1 MSKSGTFKI
10 NNLFHRTKSLD
21 KVNKDGGKHTCKD
34 ATSYVDGEPASPLPS
49 SRGLVSPQDGTFPGD
64 ILPPSEEKKK
74 KKRFLS
80 FKLKKKRSKDSGS
93 IDDPLFCT
101 GTDELDIFSSN
112 MSFDQ
117 LSVSTEYS
125 VNSTRT
131 ERDRD
136 ATSMFSFDM
145 SAFNSLSPTKSRNK
159 SSDGMFNRIS
169 SLFSTKKKKSR
180 SGSLSV
186 SSEDGSWLGPG
197 SPISPQSPG
206 SPLSPHQKDGL
217 RTTTTQ
223 KEGGVVEVGAGP
235 VLESLSEL
243 QAKGSVFSSSSS
255 PNTSSLASLV
265 MADTG
270 DLPFADSDSS
280 GRGSVREVQVCR
292 VSRAEAE
299 SDGEADRN
307 SGNLTP
313 TNLSPSGAEQA
324 PELGL
329 TKDVVEEV
337 SRRLQVYL
345 KEQTTVK
352 DGEGSEWGSPV
363 VQTTLRS
370 FELSQSH
377 LKTDVTSLGIESKK
391 TSLKTSVGGKGSYQL
406 GVTLGS
412 QSHTPS
418 SSDPQPEGEEG
429 ENSPAMGK
437 KNRRRALKPTSI
449 SSAETAPPSQMT
461 LPGGEGTRRH
471 SPAKLH
477 KPVWVETLLGEEPV
491 PVTVAPVEYTDTAGV
506 LATVTLSAVSG
517 GREPELAVSTAPVSK
532 DSETNTDRPEA
543 TSPATDSECSPP
555 LEDQT
560 ALSKE
565 EKRRSVKLSPCEK
578 LFTKKVYV
586 SPEPSFDGDEQTE
599 RELEKNDIVDL
610 ASKIPQKSEVK
621 LLPSLKKVNV
631 NLKEPNNDCI
641 ISVGEI
647 TEGTDFDLSHH
658 EPKAVDSSPTPD
670 LDEASPT
677 TTMPGRKTEPNAGG
691 SGIRGQGMPQ
701 VIPSKPGDK
710 VGHVASRL
718 KSPPPSVGPKS
729 KASLGMAKGKGLTD
743 GGKSGVSSGAPSQ
756 RTIKDGGEKTG
767 DMPSTS
773 KGQLTSGK
781 TEVTD
786 SPKSR
791 IPKKSLSES
800 ASKPPVSPD
809 TTSVVDVSVVVPV
822 AGSKQQKTPEPKH
835 LMMKT
840 DTKPIVEEVKG
851 VGSGEKQMFGPVK
864 SEEVSPTKVP
874 LMSPVKFSKDKSKE
888 SSDKVNLVN
897 GLEKDP
903 EDNTTASEPKDV
915 KKQTPTRPDSN
926 NSSMIPKSRLPK
938 APDNS
943 SVRKVKNGKPQTID
957 TGSKKTKT
965 TERASGVNSRPSTP
979 TSPKQQ
985 ELPSPEERPTDETLI
1000 PEPEK
1005 GSKLP
1010 CPLPT
1015 NLPQRPSN
1023 KSTPHDDGDTPTSPA
1038 LVLTKSEKPAFLR
1051 LKKQSNI
1058 TSPTMNKTAEDAGSL
1073 KSPVKDPS
1081 DSVTVASKLPMLRQK
1096 PPPKGKPSKR
1106 LKKFEQTVNS
1116 ETLSET
1122 QSTSVQD
1129 HVSLITDN
1137 SQIEDQ
1143 QTKPATGSSLAAD
1156 CSTELVKYQTD
1167 KPAITGTKE
1176 SLKDSSSSTPETKL
1190 DAKSEIAQEKSLSV
1204 RTTCF
1209 TQKQQTKPPPDLSSA
1224 IGSDYVE
1231 ALTDTPQLLTGNEE
1245 PGVVVEKR
1253 PSEPS
1258 PIVSASGTPTHE
1270 EVIDTSTKPALTDR
1284 IHTDTDTRTNQKSNE
1299 SNDNTSTA
1307 SEKLISGAGEEIGST
1322 NQPVENGLDE
1332 AKESSPQNASTV
1344 VESGDSHNMATQPNL
1359 IGLEEKSQALANV
1372 QTPDIVPI
1380 GNAIVSDISVVS
1392 REESELQKEG
1402 EPVKVSDI
1410 LTKGGIVQKTVENGE
1425 VQLNKEVPSLTHN
1438 LANAH
1443 RQPHKGKKQ
1452 EDKPH
1457 EAANKSTVTKM
1468 DAKQESKSI
1477 TTKAKEKKEKVTKQE
1492 DRPSEGVT
1500 KNTVFKILDTKQESK
1515 TISTKSQ
1522 DEKVLVLKEPPKTK
1536 KATANTKL
1544 PLQPPTSLKH
1554 PSALKPL
1561 PLKQASP
1568 SSWLDVEHRS
1578 KQEQKKETRRRLDC
1592 SASEDESLA
1601 ESDDVE
1607 DFIRSIKE
1615 LGTPFSLPSK
1625 RHHSHP
1631 KTPSPPFAL
1640 PAIKED
1646 RFENPFDAEGF
1657 QFGLKKRTK
1666 DKVTPAMLIKK
1677 QPHREEKTGT
1687 RQNRAEGSLLYKAL
1701 QSPSRALRKPGYQTD
1716 RKDGEV
1722 EVKVEVKREVEKEEE
1737 QGKGEETGQLSLRL
1751 GRMSILSK
1759 LLSSPKTSRKGNV
1772 DPSSSVSNGA
1782 PPSLTT
1788 QGTVPGRA
1796 GGSGMDPGLLVG
1808 VGAACESI
1816 ISPSSPPLP
1825 SFTELKLP
1833 DHLEKYLKKDKG
1845 ASQSNVTQS
1854 ALVSTVM
1861 DLGQGAG
1868 LPPLNMGVKGLTL
1881 GNLSADNHLPKAPLN
1896 GLLTANIKIPEAR
1909 GFHKRPGKIVLHEQ
1923 AQFEGE
1929 AYEVFG
1935 DVEDA
1940 SMMKLSPV
1948 ISVRVIRGCWLLYE
1962 KPGFQGRTIALEE
1975 GPMELVNVWAE
1986 EVTSGALDQMGQPVP
2001 TSPMIIGSI
2010 RLAVRDYS
2018 LPQIDLYTE
2027 VNGLGRMS
2035 SFCDDTI
2042 EICSYGNI
2050 QNTGSI
2056 KVHSGVW
2063 LVYGDPGFGG
2073 LLAVLEV
2080 GEYPCPETWGFP
2092 QPFIGSLKPLKMGG
2106 IKVEHSNEVKAL
2118 VFERPCFEGKC
2129 VEIDDDVYD
2138 FRQGGDEE
2146 DGGEE
2151 EEEEGNPVKRKTLC
2165 SVGSLKIL
2173 RGLWVGYDEPD
2184 FEGHQYLL
2192 EEGEYPDWREWG
2204 GYGDQLLSLRPVCT
2218 DFLSPHVKLFSERDF
2233 GERGVNMDLLGP
2245 VTNMED
2251 TCCGPKTQSIN
2262 VQGGV
2267 WVAFENPM
2275 FSGELYVLEKGL
2287 YGSPEDWG
2295 GQNLRIS
2302 SLQPVFQDNLG
2313 GSSKFKVQL
2322 FSEPGFQGR
2331 VVVLEDSVESL
2342 EEDFSP
2348 GSCRVLAG
2356 SWVAYEGSKFTEHM
2370 FVLEEGDYPNTESMG
2385 CLGPDSTIRSIQTIS
2400 HEFSLPS
2407 ITLFS
2412 KVGCRGRRVVL
2423 TGETVNLQLA
2433 VADRRI
2439 RSLVIHGGIWVL
2451 YEGSNHRGRQI
2462 LLPPSELNDWCKF
2475 SSWPRI
2481 GSLRPLLQ
2489 KQVYFRLRSRETGYV
2504 MSLSGPLDEIK
2515 LLRVQALEETGG
2527 ADQVWIYHDGVLRC
2541 KLVEDCC
2548 LQTSGSIIMAGSRL
2562 SVSPPEP
2569 GTDNQLWSITPDGL
2583 VRCHLK
2589 PDLVLEIKG
2598 GQSYDKTQVILNT
2611 FDERKHT
2618 QRWSLEIL

>member
-1 MSKSGTFKI
+1 MGCHSG
-10 NNLFHRTKSLD
+10 
-21 KVNKDGGKHTCKD
+21 
-34 ATSYVDGEPASPLPS
+34 
-49 SRGLVSPQDGTFPGD
+49 
-64 ILPPSEEKKK
+64 
-74 KKRFLS
+74 
-80 FKLKKKRSKDSGS
+80 
-93 IDDPLFCT
+93 
-101 GTDELDIFSSN
+101 
-112 MSFDQ
+112 SFDQ

-159 SSDGMFNRIS
+159 SSDGMLNRIS

-186 SSEDGSWLGPG
+186 GSEDGSWLGPG
-197 SPISPQSPG
+197 SPNSPPSPG

-223 KEGGVVEVGAGP
+223 KEGEVVEAGAGP

-243 QAKGSVFSSSSS
+243 QAKGSVFSSSTRPS
-255 PNTSSLASLV
+255 TSSLASLLE
-265 MADTG
+265 ADTG

-280 GRGSVREVQVCR
+280 ARGSVREVQVCR

-313 TNLSPSGAEQA
+313 TNVFPSGAEQA

-337 SRRLQVYL
+337 NRRLQVYL
-345 KEQTTVK
+345 KEQSTVK

-391 TSLKTSVGGKGSYQL
+391 TSLKTSVGGKGSYLL
-406 GVTLGS
+406 GVTLAS

-437 KNRRRALKPTSI
+437 KNRRRARKPTSV

-461 LPGGEGTRRH
+461 LPGGEGTRRD

-477 KPVWVETLLGEEPV
+477 KPVSVETHLGEEPI
-491 PVTVAPVEYTDTAGV
+491 PVSVAPVVYTDTAGV

-532 DSETNTDRPEA
+532 DSETNKARPEE

-565 EKRRSVKLSPCEK
+565 EKRRSVKLSHSEK

-599 RELEKNDIVDL
+599 RELENNDIVDL

-677 TTMPGRKTEPNAGG
+677 TTMPGRKTQPNTGG
-691 SGIRGQGMPQ
+691 SGVRGQGMPQ
-701 VIPSKPGDK
+701 VTPSKPGDK

-718 KSPPPSVGPKS
+718 KSPSPSVGPKS
-729 KASLGMAKGKGLTD
+729 KAGLDMAKGKVLTD

-756 RTIKDGGEKTG
+756 RTTKDGGEKTEV
-767 DMPSTS
+767 MPSTS
-773 KGQLTSGK
+773 KGQLTAEK

-800 ASKPPVSPD
+800 ALKPPVSPD
-809 TTSVVDVSVVVPV
+809 TTSVVDVSEVVPV

-840 DTKPIVEEVKG
+840 GTKPIVEEVKG
-851 VGSGEKQMFGPVK
+851 VGSGEKQTSAPVK

-874 LMSPVKFSKDKSKE
+874 LMSPVKFSKDKSKD

-903 EDNTTASEPKDV
+903 EDNTTTAKTSEPKDV
-915 KKQTPTRPDSN
+915 KKQTPTHPDSN

-943 SVRKVKNGKPQTID
+943 SVRKAKNGKLQTID

-965 TERASGVNSRPSTP
+965 TERASGVSSWPSTP

-1015 NLPQRPSN
+1015 NLPQQLSN

-1038 LVLTKSEKPAFLR
+1038 LVPTKSEKPAFLR

-1058 TSPTMNKTAEDAGSL
+1058 TSPIMNKTAEDAGSL

-1081 DSVTVASKLPMLRQK
+1081 DSVTVASKLPMFRQK
-1096 PPPKGKPSKR
+1096 TPPKGKRSKP

-1122 QSTSVQD
+1122 QSTPVQD

-1143 QTKPATGSSLAAD
+1143 QTKPATGSSLVAD
-1156 CSTELVKYQTD
+1156 CSTELVKYQTN

-1176 SLKDSSSSTPETKL
+1176 SLKDSSSSTPVTKL

-1204 RTTCF
+1204 RTTSV
-1209 TQKQQTKPPPDLSSA
+1209 TQKHQTKPPPDLSSE
-1224 IGSDYVE
+1224 IDRDYVE
-1231 ALTDTPQLLTGNEE
+1231 ALTDTPQLLTGNVE

-1270 EVIDTSTKPALTDR
+1270 EVIYASTKPALTDR
-1284 IHTDTDTRTNQKSNE
+1284 IHADTDTRTNQKSNE

-1332 AKESSPQNASTV
+1332 AKESSPKNASTV
-1344 VESGDSHNMATQPNL
+1344 VESGDSLNMATQTNL
-1359 IGLEEKSQALANV
+1359 IGLEDKSQALANV

-1380 GNAIVSDISVVS
+1380 GNAIDSDISIVF
-1392 REESELQKEG
+1392 RKESEIQKEG

-1477 TTKAKEKKEKVTKQE
+1477 TTKAKEKKKVTKQE

-1500 KNTVFKILDTKQESK
+1500 KNTAFKILDTKQESK

-1522 DEKVLVLKEPPKTK
+1522 DEKVLVLKEPPKTQ
-1536 KATANTKL
+1536 KATPNTEL
-1544 PLQPPTSLKH
+1544 PLQPPTSPKH
-1554 PSALKPL
+1554 PSPLKPL

-1578 KQEQKKETRRRLDC
+1578 KREQKRETKRRLDC

-1601 ESDDVE
+1601 ESDNVE
-1607 DFIRSIKE
+1607 DFIRNIKE

-1677 QPHREEKTGT
+1677 QPHREDKTRT

-1737 QGKGEETGQLSLRL
+1737 QGKGEETGQLSSRL

-1759 LLSSPKTSRKGNV
+1759 LLSSPKTSGKGNG
-1772 DPSSSVSNGA
+1772 DPSSSIGA

-1808 VGAACESI
+1808 AACESI
-1816 ISPSSPPLP
+1816 ISPSSPPSLP

-1833 DHLEKYLKKDKG
+1833 DHLEKCLREDKG

-1881 GNLSADNHLPKAPLN
+1881 GHLSTNNHPPQAALN
-1896 GLLTANIKIPEAR
+1896 GLLTANTKIPEAR

-1929 AYEVFG
+1929 AYDVFG

-1986 EVTSGALDQMGQPVP
+1986 EVTSGALDQMDQPVP

-2035 SFCDDTI
+2035 SFCDDSI

-2063 LVYGDPGFGG
+2063 LVYSDPGFGG

-2080 GEYPCPETWGFP
+2080 GEYPCPEAWGFP

-2106 IKVEHSNEVKAL
+2106 IKVEHSNDVKAL
-2118 VFERPCFEGKC
+2118 VFERPCFEGEC
-2129 VEIDDDVYD
+2129 VEIDDDMYD
-2138 FRQGGDEE
+2138 FREGGDEE
-2146 DGGEE
+2146 DGEEE

-2204 GYGDQLLSLRPVCT
+2204 GYRDQLLSLRPVCS

-2233 GERGVNMDLLGP
+2233 GERGVHMDLLGP

-2275 FSGELYVLEKGL
+2275 FSGELYILEKGL

-2295 GQNLRIS
+2295 GQNLKIS

-2313 GSSKFKVQL
+2313 GSKFKVQL

-2331 VVVLEDSVESL
+2331 VVVLEDSVVSL

-2348 GSCRVLAG
+2348 RSCRVLAG
-2356 SWVAYEGSKFTEHM
+2356 SWVAYEGSQFTEHM

-2433 VADRRI
+2433 GVDRRI
-2439 RSLVIHGGIWVL
+2439 HSLVIHGGIWVL
-2451 YEGSNHRGRQI
+2451 YEDSNHRGRQI

-2481 GSLRPLLQ
+2481 GSMRPLLQ
-2489 KQVYFRLRSRETGYV
+2489 KQVYFRLRSRETGDV

-2515 LLRVQALEETGG
+2515 LLRVQALEESGG
-2527 ADQVWIYHDGVLRC
+2527 VDQTWIYHDGVLRC

-2569 GTDNQLWSITPDGL
+2569 GINNQLWSITPDGL

>member
-1 MSKSGTFKI
+1 M
-10 NNLFHRTKSLD
+10 L
-21 KVNKDGGKHTCKD
+21 
-34 ATSYVDGEPASPLPS
+34 
-49 SRGLVSPQDGTFPGD
+49 
-64 ILPPSEEKKK
+64 
-74 KKRFLS
+74 
-80 FKLKKKRSKDSGS
+80 
-93 IDDPLFCT
+93 
-101 GTDELDIFSSN
+101 
-112 MSFDQ
+112 
-117 LSVSTEYS
+117 
-125 VNSTRT
+125 
-131 ERDRD
+131 
-136 ATSMFSFDM
+136 
-145 SAFNSLSPTKSRNK
+145 
-159 SSDGMFNRIS
+159 NRIS

-186 SSEDGSWLGPG
+186 GSEDGSWLGPG
-197 SPISPQSPG
+197 SPISTPSPG

-223 KEGGVVEVGAGP
+223 KEGEVVEAGAGP

-243 QAKGSVFSSSSS
+243 QAKGSVFSSSTS
-255 PNTSSLASLV
+255 PSTSILASLLE
-265 MADTG
+265 ADTG

-299 SDGEADRN
+299 SDGE
-307 SGNLTP
+307 
-313 TNLSPSGAEQA
+313 
-324 PELGL
+324 
-329 TKDVVEEV
+329 DVVEEV
-337 SRRLQVYL
+337 NRRLQVYL
-345 KEQTTVK
+345 KEQST
-352 DGEGSEWGSPV
+352 
-363 VQTTLRS
+363 
-370 FELSQSH
+370 
-377 LKTDVTSLGIESKK
+377 TDVTSLGIESKK
-391 TSLKTSVGGKGSYQL
+391 TSLKTSVGGKGSYLL
-406 GVTLGS
+406 GVTLAS

-437 KNRRRALKPTSI
+437 KNRRRALKPTSV
-449 SSAETAPPSQMT
+449 SSAETASPSQMT
-461 LPGGEGTRRH
+461 LEGKQGTRRD

-477 KPVWVETLLGEEPV
+477 KPVWVETHLGEEPI
-491 PVTVAPVEYTDTAGV
+491 PVSVAPVVYTDTAGV

-532 DSETNTDRPEA
+532 DSETNKARPEA

-565 EKRRSVKLSPCEK
+565 EKRRSVKLSHSEK

-599 RELEKNDIVDL
+599 RELENNDIVDL

-670 LDEASPT
+670 LDEASVT
-677 TTMPGRKTEPNAGG
+677 TTMPGRKTQPNTGG
-691 SGIRGQGMPQ
+691 SGVRGQGMPQ
-701 VIPSKPGDK
+701 VTVSKPGDK

-718 KSPPPSVGPKS
+718 KSPSPSVGPKS
-729 KASLGMAKGKGLTD
+729 KAGLGMAKGKGLTD

-756 RTIKDGGEKTG
+756 RTTKDGGEKTEV
-767 DMPSTS
+767 MPSTS
-773 KGQLTSGK
+773 KGQLTAEK

-800 ASKPPVSPD
+800 ALKPPVSPD
-809 TTSVVDVSVVVPV
+809 TTSVVDVSEVVPV

-840 DTKPIVEEVKG
+840 GTKPIVEEVKG
-851 VGSGEKQMFGPVK
+851 VGSGEKQTSGPVK

-874 LMSPVKFSKDKSKE
+874 LMSPVKFSKDKSKD

-903 EDNTTASEPKDV
+903 EDNTTTAKTSEPKDV
-915 KKQTPTRPDSN
+915 KKQTPTHPDSN

-943 SVRKVKNGKPQTID
+943 SVRKAKNCKPQTID

-965 TERASGVNSRPSTP
+965 TERASGVNSWPSTP

-1005 GSKLP
+1005 GK
-1010 CPLPT
+1010 T
-1015 NLPQRPSN
+1015 N
-1023 KSTPHDDGDTPTSPA
+1023 
-1038 LVLTKSEKPAFLR
+1038 
-1051 LKKQSNI
+1051 
-1058 TSPTMNKTAEDAGSL
+1058 
-1073 KSPVKDPS
+1073 
-1081 DSVTVASKLPMLRQK
+1081 
-1096 PPPKGKPSKR
+1096 
-1106 LKKFEQTVNS
+1106 
-1116 ETLSET
+1116 
-1122 QSTSVQD
+1122 
-1129 HVSLITDN
+1129 
-1137 SQIEDQ
+1137 
-1143 QTKPATGSSLAAD
+1143 
-1156 CSTELVKYQTD
+1156 
-1167 KPAITGTKE
+1167 
-1176 SLKDSSSSTPETKL
+1176 
-1190 DAKSEIAQEKSLSV
+1190 
-1204 RTTCF
+1204 
-1209 TQKQQTKPPPDLSSA
+1209 
-1224 IGSDYVE
+1224 
-1231 ALTDTPQLLTGNEE
+1231 
-1245 PGVVVEKR
+1245 
-1253 PSEPS
+1253 
-1258 PIVSASGTPTHE
+1258 
-1270 EVIDTSTKPALTDR
+1270 
-1284 IHTDTDTRTNQKSNE
+1284 
-1299 SNDNTSTA
+1299 
-1307 SEKLISGAGEEIGST
+1307 
-1322 NQPVENGLDE
+1322 
-1332 AKESSPQNASTV
+1332 
-1344 VESGDSHNMATQPNL
+1344 
-1359 IGLEEKSQALANV
+1359 
-1372 QTPDIVPI
+1372 
-1380 GNAIVSDISVVS
+1380 
-1392 REESELQKEG
+1392 
-1402 EPVKVSDI
+1402 
-1410 LTKGGIVQKTVENGE
+1410 
-1425 VQLNKEVPSLTHN
+1425 
-1438 LANAH
+1438 
-1443 RQPHKGKKQ
+1443 
-1452 EDKPH
+1452 
-1457 EAANKSTVTKM
+1457 
-1468 DAKQESKSI
+1468 
-1477 TTKAKEKKEKVTKQE
+1477 AKEKKVTKQE

-1522 DEKVLVLKEPPKTK
+1522 DEKVLVLKEPPKTQ
-1536 KATANTKL
+1536 KATPNTEL

-1554 PSALKPL
+1554 PSPLKPL

-1578 KQEQKKETRRRLDC
+1578 KREQKRETKRRLDC

-1607 DFIRSIKE
+1607 DFIRNIKE

-1646 RFENPFDAEGF
+1646 RFENPFDSEGF

-1677 QPHREEKTGT
+1677 QPHREDKTRT

-1701 QSPSRALRKPGYQTD
+1701 QSPSR
-1716 RKDGEV
+1716 V

-1737 QGKGEETGQLSLRL
+1737 QGKGEETRQLSSRL

-1759 LLSSPKTSRKGNV
+1759 LLSSPKTSGKGNG
-1772 DPSSSVSNGA
+1772 DPSSSVSIGA

-1808 VGAACESI
+1808 AACESI
-1816 ISPSSPPLP
+1816 ISPSSPPSLP

-1833 DHLEKYLKKDKG
+1833 DHLEKCLREDKG

-1881 GNLSADNHLPKAPLN
+1881 GHLSTNNHLPQAPLN
-1896 GLLTANIKIPEAR
+1896 GLLTANTKIPEVR

-1986 EVTSGALDQMGQPVP
+1986 EVTSGALDQMDQPVP

-2035 SFCDDTI
+2035 SFCDDSI

-2063 LVYGDPGFGG
+2063 LVYSDPGFGG

-2080 GEYPCPETWGFP
+2080 GEYPCPEAWGFP

-2106 IKVEHSNEVKAL
+2106 IKVEHSNDVKAL
-2118 VFERPCFEGKC
+2118 VYERPCFEGKC

-2138 FRQGGDEE
+2138 FREGGDEE
-2146 DGGEE
+2146 DGEEEE
-2151 EEEEGNPVKRKTLC
+2151 EEEEGNPIKRKTLC

-2204 GYGDQLLSLRPVCT
+2204 GYGDQLLSLRPVCS

-2233 GERGVNMDLLGP
+2233 GERGVHMDLLGP

-2275 FSGELYVLEKGL
+2275 FCGELYVLEKGL

-2295 GQNLRIS
+2295 GQNLKIS
-2302 SLQPVFQDNLG
+2302 SLQPVFQVNLEG
-2313 GSSKFKVQL
+2313 ISRFKPYVQL

-2331 VVVLEDSVESL
+2331 VVVLEDSVVSL

-2348 GSCRVLAG
+2348 RSCRVLAG
-2356 SWVAYEGSKFTEHM
+2356 SWVAYEGSQFTEHM

-2433 VADRRI
+2433 GVDRRI

-2451 YEGSNHRGRQI
+2451 CEDSNHRGRQI

-2489 KQVYFRLRSRETGYV
+2489 KQVYFRLRSRETGDV

-2515 LLRVQALEETGG
+2515 LLRVQALEESGG
-2527 ADQVWIYHDGVLRC
+2527 VDQTWIYHDGVLRC

-2569 GTDNQLWSITPDGL
+2569 GIDNQLWSITPDGL

>member
-1 MSKSGTFKI
+1 
-10 NNLFHRTKSLD
+10 
-21 KVNKDGGKHTCKD
+21 
-34 ATSYVDGEPASPLPS
+34 
-49 SRGLVSPQDGTFPGD
+49 
-64 ILPPSEEKKK
+64 
-74 KKRFLS
+74 
-80 FKLKKKRSKDSGS
+80 
-93 IDDPLFCT
+93 
-101 GTDELDIFSSN
+101 
-112 MSFDQ
+112 
-117 LSVSTEYS
+117 
-125 VNSTRT
+125 
-131 ERDRD
+131 
-136 ATSMFSFDM
+136 
-145 SAFNSLSPTKSRNK
+145 
-159 SSDGMFNRIS
+159 
-169 SLFSTKKKKSR
+169 
-180 SGSLSV
+180 
-186 SSEDGSWLGPG
+186 
-197 SPISPQSPG
+197 
-206 SPLSPHQKDGL
+206 
-217 RTTTTQ
+217 
-223 KEGGVVEVGAGP
+223 
-235 VLESLSEL
+235 
-243 QAKGSVFSSSSS
+243 
-255 PNTSSLASLV
+255 
-265 MADTG
+265 
-270 DLPFADSDSS
+270 
-280 GRGSVREVQVCR
+280 
-292 VSRAEAE
+292 
-299 SDGEADRN
+299 
-307 SGNLTP
+307 
-313 TNLSPSGAEQA
+313 
-324 PELGL
+324 
-329 TKDVVEEV
+329 
-337 SRRLQVYL
+337 
-345 KEQTTVK
+345 
-352 DGEGSEWGSPV
+352 
-363 VQTTLRS
+363 
-370 FELSQSH
+370 
-377 LKTDVTSLGIESKK
+377 
-391 TSLKTSVGGKGSYQL
+391 
-406 GVTLGS
+406 
-412 QSHTPS
+412 
-418 SSDPQPEGEEG
+418 
-429 ENSPAMGK
+429 
-437 KNRRRALKPTSI
+437 
-449 SSAETAPPSQMT
+449 
-461 LPGGEGTRRH
+461 
-471 SPAKLH
+471 
-477 KPVWVETLLGEEPV
+477 
-491 PVTVAPVEYTDTAGV
+491 
-506 LATVTLSAVSG
+506 
-517 GREPELAVSTAPVSK
+517 
-532 DSETNTDRPEA
+532 
-543 TSPATDSECSPP
+543 
-555 LEDQT
+555 
-560 ALSKE
+560 
-565 EKRRSVKLSPCEK
+565 
-578 LFTKKVYV
+578 
-586 SPEPSFDGDEQTE
+586 
-599 RELEKNDIVDL
+599 
-610 ASKIPQKSEVK
+610 
-621 LLPSLKKVNV
+621 
-631 NLKEPNNDCI
+631 
-641 ISVGEI
+641 
-647 TEGTDFDLSHH
+647 
-658 EPKAVDSSPTPD
+658 
-670 LDEASPT
+670 
-677 TTMPGRKTEPNAGG
+677 
-691 SGIRGQGMPQ
+691 
-701 VIPSKPGDK
+701 
-710 VGHVASRL
+710 
-718 KSPPPSVGPKS
+718 
-729 KASLGMAKGKGLTD
+729 
-743 GGKSGVSSGAPSQ
+743 
-756 RTIKDGGEKTG
+756 
-767 DMPSTS
+767 MPSTS
-773 KGQLTSGK
+773 KGQLTAEK
-781 TEVTD
+781 TDVTD

-791 IPKKSLSES
+791 IPKKSLSET
-800 ASKPPVSPD
+800 ALKPAVSPD
-809 TTSVVDVSVVVPV
+809 TTSVVDVSEVVPV

-840 DTKPIVEEVKG
+840 GTKPIVEEVKG
-851 VGSGEKQMFGPVK
+851 VGSGEKQTSGPVK

-874 LMSPVKFSKDKSKE
+874 LMSPVKFSKDKSKD

-903 EDNTTASEPKDV
+903 EDNTTTAKTSEPKDV
-915 KKQTPTRPDSN
+915 KKQTPTHPDSN

-965 TERASGVNSRPSTP
+965 TERASGVNSWPSTP

-1000 PEPEK
+1000 TEPEK

-1015 NLPQRPSN
+1015 NLPQQLSN

-1038 LVLTKSEKPAFLR
+1038 LVPTKSEKPAFLR

-1058 TSPTMNKTAEDAGSL
+1058 TSPIMNKTAEDAGSL

-1081 DSVTVASKLPMLRQK
+1081 DSVTVASKLPMFRQK
-1096 PPPKGKPSKR
+1096 TPPKGKRRKP

-1122 QSTSVQD
+1122 QSTPVQD

-1143 QTKPATGSSLAAD
+1143 QTKPATGSSLVAD

-1167 KPAITGTKE
+1167 KPEITGTKE
-1176 SLKDSSSSTPETKL
+1176 SLKGSSSSAPVTKL

-1204 RTTCF
+1204 RTTSM
-1209 TQKQQTKPPPDLSSA
+1209 TQKHQTKPPPDLSSE
-1224 IGSDYVE
+1224 IDRDYVE
-1231 ALTDTPQLLTGNEE
+1231 ALTDTPQLLTGNVE
-1245 PGVVVEKR
+1245 PGVIVEKR

-1270 EVIDTSTKPALTDR
+1270 EVIYASTKPALTDR
-1284 IHTDTDTRTNQKSNE
+1284 IHADTDTRTNQKSNE

-1332 AKESSPQNASTV
+1332 AKESSPKNASTV
-1344 VESGDSHNMATQPNL
+1344 VESGDSLNMATQTNL

-1372 QTPDIVPI
+1372 QTPDMVPI
-1380 GNAIVSDISVVS
+1380 GNAIDSDISIIF
-1392 REESELQKEG
+1392 RKESEIQKEG

-1468 DAKQESKSI
+1468 DAKEESKSI
-1477 TTKAKEKKEKVTKQE
+1477 TTKANEKKVTKQE

-1500 KNTVFKILDTKQESK
+1500 KNTAFKILDTKQESK

-1522 DEKVLVLKEPPKTK
+1522 DEKVLVLKEPPKTQ
-1536 KATANTKL
+1536 KATPNTEL
-1544 PLQPPTSLKH
+1544 PLQLPTSPKH
-1554 PSALKPL
+1554 PSPLKPL

-1578 KQEQKKETRRRLDC
+1578 KREQKKETKRRLDC

-1607 DFIRSIKE
+1607 DFIRNIKE

-1677 QPHREEKTGT
+1677 QPRREDKTRT

-1716 RKDGEV
+1716 RQVGEV

-1737 QGKGEETGQLSLRL
+1737 QGKGEETRQLSSRL

-1759 LLSSPKTSRKGNV
+1759 LLSSPKTSGKGNG
-1772 DPSSSVSNGA
+1772 DPSSSVSIGA

-1796 GGSGMDPGLLVG
+1796 GGSGIDPGLL

-1816 ISPSSPPLP
+1816 ISPSSPPSLP

-1833 DHLEKYLKKDKG
+1833 DHLEKCLREDKG

-1881 GNLSADNHLPKAPLN
+1881 GHLSTDNHLPQAPLN
-1896 GLLTANIKIPEAR
+1896 GLLTANTKIPEAR

-1986 EVTSGALDQMGQPVP
+1986 EVTSGALDQMDQPVP

-2035 SFCDDTI
+2035 SFCDDSI

-2063 LVYGDPGFGG
+2063 LVYSDPGFGG

-2080 GEYPCPETWGFP
+2080 GEYPCPEAWGFP

-2138 FRQGGDEE
+2138 FREGGDEE
-2146 DGGEE
+2146 DGEEE

-2204 GYGDQLLSLRPVCT
+2204 GYGDQLLSLRPVYS

-2233 GERGVNMDLLGP
+2233 GERGVHMDLLGP
-2245 VTNMED
+2245 VINMED
-2251 TCCGPKTQSIN
+2251 TCCGSKTQSIN

-2295 GQNLRIS
+2295 GQNLKIS

-2331 VVVLEDSVESL
+2331 VVVLEDSVVSL

-2348 GSCRVLAG
+2348 RSCRVLAG
-2356 SWVAYEGSKFTEHM
+2356 SWVAYEGSQFTQHM

-2385 CLGPDSTIRSIQTIS
+2385 CLGPDSTIRSIQTVS

-2433 VADRRI
+2433 GVDRRI

-2451 YEGSNHRGRQI
+2451 YEDSNHRGRQI

-2489 KQVYFRLRSRETGYV
+2489 KQVYFRLRSRETGDV
-2504 MSLSGPLDEIK
+2504 MSLSGPLDEVK
-2515 LLRVQALEETGG
+2515 LLRVQALEESGG
-2527 ADQVWIYHDGVLRC
+2527 VDQTWIYHDGVLRC

-2569 GTDNQLWSITPDGL
+2569 GIDNQLWSITPDGL
-2583 VRCHLK
+2583 VRCYLK

>member
-1 MSKSGTFKI
+1 
-10 NNLFHRTKSLD
+10 
-21 KVNKDGGKHTCKD
+21 
-34 ATSYVDGEPASPLPS
+34 
-49 SRGLVSPQDGTFPGD
+49 
-64 ILPPSEEKKK
+64 
-74 KKRFLS
+74 
-80 FKLKKKRSKDSGS
+80 
-93 IDDPLFCT
+93 
-101 GTDELDIFSSN
+101 
-112 MSFDQ
+112 
-117 LSVSTEYS
+117 
-125 VNSTRT
+125 
-131 ERDRD
+131 
-136 ATSMFSFDM
+136 
-145 SAFNSLSPTKSRNK
+145 
-159 SSDGMFNRIS
+159 
-169 SLFSTKKKKSR
+169 
-180 SGSLSV
+180 
-186 SSEDGSWLGPG
+186 
-197 SPISPQSPG
+197 
-206 SPLSPHQKDGL
+206 
-217 RTTTTQ
+217 
-223 KEGGVVEVGAGP
+223 
-235 VLESLSEL
+235 
-243 QAKGSVFSSSSS
+243 
-255 PNTSSLASLV
+255 
-265 MADTG
+265 
-270 DLPFADSDSS
+270 
-280 GRGSVREVQVCR
+280 
-292 VSRAEAE
+292 
-299 SDGEADRN
+299 
-307 SGNLTP
+307 
-313 TNLSPSGAEQA
+313 
-324 PELGL
+324 
-329 TKDVVEEV
+329 
-337 SRRLQVYL
+337 
-345 KEQTTVK
+345 
-352 DGEGSEWGSPV
+352 
-363 VQTTLRS
+363 
-370 FELSQSH
+370 
-377 LKTDVTSLGIESKK
+377 
-391 TSLKTSVGGKGSYQL
+391 
-406 GVTLGS
+406 
-412 QSHTPS
+412 
-418 SSDPQPEGEEG
+418 
-429 ENSPAMGK
+429 
-437 KNRRRALKPTSI
+437 
-449 SSAETAPPSQMT
+449 
-461 LPGGEGTRRH
+461 
-471 SPAKLH
+471 
-477 KPVWVETLLGEEPV
+477 
-491 PVTVAPVEYTDTAGV
+491 
-506 LATVTLSAVSG
+506 
-517 GREPELAVSTAPVSK
+517 
-532 DSETNTDRPEA
+532 
-543 TSPATDSECSPP
+543 
-555 LEDQT
+555 
-560 ALSKE
+560 
-565 EKRRSVKLSPCEK
+565 
-578 LFTKKVYV
+578 
-586 SPEPSFDGDEQTE
+586 
-599 RELEKNDIVDL
+599 
-610 ASKIPQKSEVK
+610 
-621 LLPSLKKVNV
+621 
-631 NLKEPNNDCI
+631 
-641 ISVGEI
+641 
-647 TEGTDFDLSHH
+647 
-658 EPKAVDSSPTPD
+658 
-670 LDEASPT
+670 
-677 TTMPGRKTEPNAGG
+677 
-691 SGIRGQGMPQ
+691 
-701 VIPSKPGDK
+701 
-710 VGHVASRL
+710 
-718 KSPPPSVGPKS
+718 
-729 KASLGMAKGKGLTD
+729 
-743 GGKSGVSSGAPSQ
+743 
-756 RTIKDGGEKTG
+756 
-767 DMPSTS
+767 
-773 KGQLTSGK
+773 
-781 TEVTD
+781 
-786 SPKSR
+786 
-791 IPKKSLSES
+791 
-800 ASKPPVSPD
+800 
-809 TTSVVDVSVVVPV
+809 
-822 AGSKQQKTPEPKH
+822 
-835 LMMKT
+835 
-840 DTKPIVEEVKG
+840 
-851 VGSGEKQMFGPVK
+851 
-864 SEEVSPTKVP
+864 
-874 LMSPVKFSKDKSKE
+874 
-888 SSDKVNLVN
+888 
-897 GLEKDP
+897 
-903 EDNTTASEPKDV
+903 
-915 KKQTPTRPDSN
+915 
-926 NSSMIPKSRLPK
+926 
-938 APDNS
+938 
-943 SVRKVKNGKPQTID
+943 
-957 TGSKKTKT
+957 
-965 TERASGVNSRPSTP
+965 
-979 TSPKQQ
+979 
-985 ELPSPEERPTDETLI
+985 
-1000 PEPEK
+1000 
-1005 GSKLP
+1005 
-1010 CPLPT
+1010 
-1015 NLPQRPSN
+1015 
-1023 KSTPHDDGDTPTSPA
+1023 
-1038 LVLTKSEKPAFLR
+1038 
-1051 LKKQSNI
+1051 
-1058 TSPTMNKTAEDAGSL
+1058 MNKTAEDAGSL

-1081 DSVTVASKLPMLRQK
+1081 DSVTMASKLPMLRQK
-1096 PPPKGKPSKR
+1096 PPPKGKPSKP

-1143 QTKPATGSSLAAD
+1143 QTTPATGSSLAAD

-1204 RTTCF
+1204 RTTCI

-1231 ALTDTPQLLTGNEE
+1231 ALTDTPQLLTGNVE

-1536 KATANTKL
+1536 KATPNTEL

-1578 KQEQKKETRRRLDC
+1578 KREQKKETRRRLDC

-1631 KTPSPPFAL
+1631 KTPSPPFSL

-1677 QPHREEKTGT
+1677 QPHREEKTRT
-1687 RQNRAEGSLLYKAL
+1687 KQNRAEGSLLYKAL
-1701 QSPSRALRKPGYQTD
+1701 QSPSRALSKPGYQTD

-1759 LLSSPKTSRKGNV
+1759 LL
-1772 DPSSSVSNGA
+1772 
-1782 PPSLTT
+1782 
-1788 QGTVPGRA
+1788 
-1796 GGSGMDPGLLVG
+1796 M
-1808 VGAACESI
+1808 
-1816 ISPSSPPLP
+1816 
-1825 SFTELKLP
+1825 
-1833 DHLEKYLKKDKG
+1833 
-1845 ASQSNVTQS
+1845 
-1854 ALVSTVM
+1854 
-1861 DLGQGAG
+1861 
-1868 LPPLNMGVKGLTL
+1868 
-1881 GNLSADNHLPKAPLN
+1881 
-1896 GLLTANIKIPEAR
+1896 
-1909 GFHKRPGKIVLHEQ
+1909 LHEQ

-2092 QPFIGSLKPLKMGG
+2092 QPFIGSLKPLKM
-2106 IKVEHSNEVKAL
+2106 VSLCLNLNPFSPPQAL

-2138 FRQGGDEE
+2138 FREGGDEE
-2146 DGGEE
+2146 DGGEEEEE

-2233 GERGVNMDLLGP
+2233 GERGVHMDLLGP

-2295 GQNLRIS
+2295 GQNLKIS
-2302 SLQPVFQDNLG
+2302 SLQPVFQ
-2313 GSSKFKVQL
+2313 VQL

-2569 GTDNQLWSITPDGL
+2569 GTDNQLWTITPDGL

>member
-1 MSKSGTFKI
+1 
-10 NNLFHRTKSLD
+10 
-21 KVNKDGGKHTCKD
+21 
-34 ATSYVDGEPASPLPS
+34 
-49 SRGLVSPQDGTFPGD
+49 
-64 ILPPSEEKKK
+64 
-74 KKRFLS
+74 
-80 FKLKKKRSKDSGS
+80 
-93 IDDPLFCT
+93 
-101 GTDELDIFSSN
+101 

-186 SSEDGSWLGPG
+186 GSEDGSWLGPG
-197 SPISPQSPG
+197 SPISPLSPG

-223 KEGGVVEVGAGP
+223 KEGEVVEAGAGP

-255 PNTSSLASLV
+255 PITSSLASLLV
-265 MADTG
+265 ADTE

-313 TNLSPSGAEQA
+313 TNVFPSGAEQA

-337 SRRLQVYL
+337 NRRLQVYL

-391 TSLKTSVGGKGSYQL
+391 TSLKTSVGGKGSSLL

-412 QSHTPS
+412 VSHTPS
-418 SSDPQPEGEEG
+418 SSDPQPEGVEG

-437 KNRRRALKPTSI
+437 KNRRRALKPTSV

-461 LPGGEGTRRH
+461 LPGGEGTRRD

-477 KPVWVETLLGEEPV
+477 KPVWVEPHLGEEPI
-491 PVTVAPVEYTDTAGV
+491 PVSVAPVVYTDTAGV

-532 DSETNTDRPEA
+532 DSETNKARPEA
-543 TSPATDSECSPP
+543 TSPATDSECNPP
-555 LEDQT
+555 LEDET

-565 EKRRSVKLSPCEK
+565 EKRRSVKLSHSEK

-677 TTMPGRKTEPNAGG
+677 TTMPGRKTQPNTGG
-691 SGIRGQGMPQ
+691 SGVRGQGMPQ
-701 VIPSKPGDK
+701 VTPSKPGDK

-718 KSPPPSVGPKS
+718 KSPSPSVGPKS
-729 KASLGMAKGKGLTD
+729 KAGLGMAKGKGLKD

-756 RTIKDGGEKTG
+756 STTKDGGEKTEV
-767 DMPSTS
+767 MPSTS
-773 KGQLTSGK
+773 KGQLTAEK
-781 TEVTD
+781 TEITD

-800 ASKPPVSPD
+800 ALKPPVSPD
-809 TTSVVDVSVVVPV
+809 TTSVVDVSEVVPV

-840 DTKPIVEEVKG
+840 GTKPIVEEMKG
-851 VGSGEKQMFGPVK
+851 VGSGEKQTSGPVK

-874 LMSPVKFSKDKSKE
+874 LMSPVKFSKDKSKDI
-888 SSDKVNLVN
+888 SDKVNLVN

-903 EDNTTASEPKDV
+903 EDNTTTAKTSEPKDV
-915 KKQTPTRPDSN
+915 KKQTPTHPDSN
-926 NSSMIPKSRLPK
+926 NSSLIPKSRLPK

-943 SVRKVKNGKPQTID
+943 SVRKAKNGKPQTID

-1015 NLPQRPSN
+1015 NLPQQLSN
-1023 KSTPHDDGDTPTSPA
+1023 KSNPHDDGDTPTSPA
-1038 LVLTKSEKPAFLR
+1038 LVPTKSEKPAFLR

-1058 TSPTMNKTAEDAGSL
+1058 TSPIMNKTAEDAGSL

-1081 DSVTVASKLPMLRQK
+1081 DSVTVASKLPMFRQK
-1096 PPPKGKPSKR
+1096 TPPKGKRSKP

-1122 QSTSVQD
+1122 QSTPVQD

-1143 QTKPATGSSLAAD
+1143 QTKPATGSSLVAD

-1176 SLKDSSSSTPETKL
+1176 SLKDSSSSTPVTKL

-1204 RTTCF
+1204 RTTSI
-1209 TQKQQTKPPPDLSSA
+1209 TQKHQTKPPPDLSSE
-1224 IGSDYVE
+1224 IDRDYVE
-1231 ALTDTPQLLTGNEE
+1231 ALTDTPQLLTGNVE

-1270 EVIDTSTKPALTDR
+1270 EVIYASTKPALTDR
-1284 IHTDTDTRTNQKSNE
+1284 IHADTDTRTNQKSNE

-1332 AKESSPQNASTV
+1332 AKESSPKNASTV
-1344 VESGDSHNMATQPNL
+1344 VENGDSLNMATQTNL
-1359 IGLEEKSQALANV
+1359 IGLEEKSKALANV

-1380 GNAIVSDISVVS
+1380 GNAIDSDISTVF
-1392 REESELQKEG
+1392 RKESEVQKEG

-1468 DAKQESKSI
+1468 DAKQESKTR
-1477 TTKAKEKKEKVTKQE
+1477 TTKAKEKKKVTKQE

-1522 DEKVLVLKEPPKTK
+1522 DEKVLVLKEPPKTQ
-1536 KATANTKL
+1536 KASPNTEL

-1554 PSALKPL
+1554 PSPFKPL

-1578 KQEQKKETRRRLDC
+1578 KREQKKETKRRLDC

-1607 DFIRSIKE
+1607 DFIRNIKE

-1657 QFGLKKRTK
+1657 QFGLKKRPK

-1677 QPHREEKTGT
+1677 QPHREDKTRT

-1737 QGKGEETGQLSLRL
+1737 QGKGEETGQLSSRL

-1759 LLSSPKTSRKGNV
+1759 LLSSPKTSGKGNG
-1772 DPSSSVSNGA
+1772 DPSSSVSIGA

-1816 ISPSSPPLP
+1816 ISPSSSPSLP

-1833 DHLEKYLKKDKG
+1833 DHLEKCLREDKR

-1868 LPPLNMGVKGLTL
+1868 LPSLNMSVKGLTL
-1881 GNLSADNHLPKAPLN
+1881 RHLSTDNHLPQAPLN
-1896 GLLTANIKIPEAR
+1896 GLLTANTKIPEAR

-1986 EVTSGALDQMGQPVP
+1986 EVTSGALDQMDQPVP

-2035 SFCDDTI
+2035 SFCDDSI

-2063 LVYGDPGFGG
+2063 LVYSDPGFGG

-2080 GEYPCPETWGFP
+2080 GEYPCPEAWGFP

-2138 FRQGGDEE
+2138 FREGGDEE
-2146 DGGEE
+2146 DGEE
-2151 EEEEGNPVKRKTLC
+2151 EEEENPVKRKTLC

-2204 GYGDQLLSLRPVCT
+2204 GYGDQLLSLRRVCS

-2233 GERGVNMDLLGP
+2233 GERGVHMDLLGP

-2295 GQNLRIS
+2295 GQNLKIS

-2331 VVVLEDSVESL
+2331 VVVLEDSVVSL

-2348 GSCRVLAG
+2348 RSCRVLAG
-2356 SWVAYEGSKFTEHM
+2356 SWVAYEGSQFTEHM

-2433 VADRRI
+2433 GVDRRI

-2451 YEGSNHRGRQI
+2451 YEDSNHRGRQI

-2489 KQVYFRLRSRETGYV
+2489 KQVYFRLRSRETGDV

-2515 LLRVQALEETGG
+2515 LLRVQALEESGG
-2527 ADQVWIYHDGVLRC
+2527 VDQIWIYHDGVLRC

-2569 GTDNQLWSITPDGL
+2569 GIDNQLWSITPDGL

-2589 PDLVLEIKG
+2589 PDLVLEVKG

>member
-1 MSKSGTFKI
+1 M
-10 NNLFHRTKSLD
+10 
-21 KVNKDGGKHTCKD
+21 
-34 ATSYVDGEPASPLPS
+34 EPRSPWKTVAS
-49 SRGLVSPQDGTFPGD
+49 V
-64 ILPPSEEKKK
+64 
-74 KKRFLS
+74 
-80 FKLKKKRSKDSGS
+80 
-93 IDDPLFCT
+93 
-101 GTDELDIFSSN
+101 
-112 MSFDQ
+112 
-117 LSVSTEYS
+117 TEY
-125 VNSTRT
+125 TIL
-131 ERDRD
+131 
-136 ATSMFSFDM
+136 A
-145 SAFNSLSPTKSRNK
+145 KGNK
-159 SSDGMFNRIS
+159 QTM
-169 SLFSTKKKKSR
+169 
-180 SGSLSV
+180 
-186 SSEDGSWLGPG
+186 
-197 SPISPQSPG
+197 
-206 SPLSPHQKDGL
+206 
-217 RTTTTQ
+217 
-223 KEGGVVEVGAGP
+223 
-235 VLESLSEL
+235 SLSEL
-243 QAKGSVFSSSSS
+243 QAKGSVFSSSTS
-255 PNTSSLASLV
+255 PSTSILASLLE
-265 MADTG
+265 ADTG

-299 SDGEADRN
+299 SDGE
-307 SGNLTP
+307 
-313 TNLSPSGAEQA
+313 
-324 PELGL
+324 
-329 TKDVVEEV
+329 DVVEEV
-337 SRRLQVYL
+337 NRRLQVYL
-345 KEQTTVK
+345 KEQST
-352 DGEGSEWGSPV
+352 
-363 VQTTLRS
+363 
-370 FELSQSH
+370 
-377 LKTDVTSLGIESKK
+377 TDVTSLGIESKK
-391 TSLKTSVGGKGSYQL
+391 TSLKTSVGGKGSYLL
-406 GVTLGS
+406 GVTLAS

-437 KNRRRALKPTSI
+437 KNRRRALKPTSV
-449 SSAETAPPSQMT
+449 SSAETASPSQMT
-461 LPGGEGTRRH
+461 LEGKQGTRRD

-477 KPVWVETLLGEEPV
+477 KPVWVETHLGEEPI
-491 PVTVAPVEYTDTAGV
+491 PVSVAPVVYTDTAGV

-532 DSETNTDRPEA
+532 DSETNKARPEA

-565 EKRRSVKLSPCEK
+565 EKRRSVKLSHSEK

-599 RELEKNDIVDL
+599 RELENNDIVDL

-670 LDEASPT
+670 LDEASVT
-677 TTMPGRKTEPNAGG
+677 TTMPGRKTQPNTGG
-691 SGIRGQGMPQ
+691 SGVRGQGMPQ
-701 VIPSKPGDK
+701 VTVSKPGDK

-718 KSPPPSVGPKS
+718 KSPSPSVGPKS
-729 KASLGMAKGKGLTD
+729 KAGLGMAKGKGLTD

-756 RTIKDGGEKTG
+756 RTTKDGGEKTEV
-767 DMPSTS
+767 MPSTS
-773 KGQLTSGK
+773 KGQLTAEK

-800 ASKPPVSPD
+800 ALKPPVSPD
-809 TTSVVDVSVVVPV
+809 TTSVVDVSEVVPV

-840 DTKPIVEEVKG
+840 GTKPIVEEVKG
-851 VGSGEKQMFGPVK
+851 VGSGEKQTSGPVK

-874 LMSPVKFSKDKSKE
+874 LMSPVKFSKDKSKD

-903 EDNTTASEPKDV
+903 EDNTTTAKTSEPKDV
-915 KKQTPTRPDSN
+915 KKQTPTHPDSN

-943 SVRKVKNGKPQTID
+943 SVRKAKNCKPQTID

-965 TERASGVNSRPSTP
+965 TERASGVNSWPSTP

-1005 GSKLP
+1005 GK
-1010 CPLPT
+1010 T
-1015 NLPQRPSN
+1015 N
-1023 KSTPHDDGDTPTSPA
+1023 
-1038 LVLTKSEKPAFLR
+1038 
-1051 LKKQSNI
+1051 
-1058 TSPTMNKTAEDAGSL
+1058 
-1073 KSPVKDPS
+1073 
-1081 DSVTVASKLPMLRQK
+1081 
-1096 PPPKGKPSKR
+1096 
-1106 LKKFEQTVNS
+1106 
-1116 ETLSET
+1116 
-1122 QSTSVQD
+1122 
-1129 HVSLITDN
+1129 
-1137 SQIEDQ
+1137 
-1143 QTKPATGSSLAAD
+1143 
-1156 CSTELVKYQTD
+1156 
-1167 KPAITGTKE
+1167 
-1176 SLKDSSSSTPETKL
+1176 
-1190 DAKSEIAQEKSLSV
+1190 
-1204 RTTCF
+1204 
-1209 TQKQQTKPPPDLSSA
+1209 
-1224 IGSDYVE
+1224 
-1231 ALTDTPQLLTGNEE
+1231 
-1245 PGVVVEKR
+1245 
-1253 PSEPS
+1253 
-1258 PIVSASGTPTHE
+1258 
-1270 EVIDTSTKPALTDR
+1270 
-1284 IHTDTDTRTNQKSNE
+1284 
-1299 SNDNTSTA
+1299 
-1307 SEKLISGAGEEIGST
+1307 
-1322 NQPVENGLDE
+1322 
-1332 AKESSPQNASTV
+1332 
-1344 VESGDSHNMATQPNL
+1344 
-1359 IGLEEKSQALANV
+1359 
-1372 QTPDIVPI
+1372 
-1380 GNAIVSDISVVS
+1380 
-1392 REESELQKEG
+1392 
-1402 EPVKVSDI
+1402 
-1410 LTKGGIVQKTVENGE
+1410 
-1425 VQLNKEVPSLTHN
+1425 
-1438 LANAH
+1438 
-1443 RQPHKGKKQ
+1443 
-1452 EDKPH
+1452 
-1457 EAANKSTVTKM
+1457 
-1468 DAKQESKSI
+1468 
-1477 TTKAKEKKEKVTKQE
+1477 AKEKKVTKQE

-1522 DEKVLVLKEPPKTK
+1522 DEKVLVLKEPPKTQ
-1536 KATANTKL
+1536 KATPNTEL

-1554 PSALKPL
+1554 PSPLKPL

-1578 KQEQKKETRRRLDC
+1578 KREQKRETKRRLDC

-1607 DFIRSIKE
+1607 DFIRNIKE

-1646 RFENPFDAEGF
+1646 RFENPFDSEGF

-1677 QPHREEKTGT
+1677 QPHREDKTRT

-1701 QSPSRALRKPGYQTD
+1701 QSPSR
-1716 RKDGEV
+1716 V

-1737 QGKGEETGQLSLRL
+1737 QGKGEETRQLSSRL

-1759 LLSSPKTSRKGNV
+1759 LLSSPKTSGKGNG
-1772 DPSSSVSNGA
+1772 DPSSSVSIGA

-1808 VGAACESI
+1808 AACESI
-1816 ISPSSPPLP
+1816 ISPSSPPSLP

-1833 DHLEKYLKKDKG
+1833 DHLEKCLREDKG

-1881 GNLSADNHLPKAPLN
+1881 GHLSTNNHLPQAPLN
-1896 GLLTANIKIPEAR
+1896 GLLTANTKIPEVR

-1986 EVTSGALDQMGQPVP
+1986 EVTSGALDQMDQPVP

-2035 SFCDDTI
+2035 SFCDDSI

-2063 LVYGDPGFGG
+2063 LVYSDPGFGG

-2080 GEYPCPETWGFP
+2080 GEYPCPEAWGFP

-2106 IKVEHSNEVKAL
+2106 IKVEHSNDVKAL
-2118 VFERPCFEGKC
+2118 VYERPCFEGKC

-2138 FRQGGDEE
+2138 FREGGDEE
-2146 DGGEE
+2146 DGEEEE
-2151 EEEEGNPVKRKTLC
+2151 EEEEGNPIKRKTLC

-2204 GYGDQLLSLRPVCT
+2204 GYGDQLLSLRPVCS

-2233 GERGVNMDLLGP
+2233 GERGVHMDLLGP

-2275 FSGELYVLEKGL
+2275 FCGELYVLEKGL

-2295 GQNLRIS
+2295 GQNLKIS
-2302 SLQPVFQDNLG
+2302 SLQPVFQVNLEG
-2313 GSSKFKVQL
+2313 ISRFKPYVQL

-2331 VVVLEDSVESL
+2331 VVVLEDSVVSL

-2348 GSCRVLAG
+2348 RSCRVLAG
-2356 SWVAYEGSKFTEHM
+2356 SWVAYEGSQFTEHM

-2433 VADRRI
+2433 GVDRRI

-2451 YEGSNHRGRQI
+2451 CEDSNHRGRQI

-2489 KQVYFRLRSRETGYV
+2489 KQVYFRLRSRETGDV

-2515 LLRVQALEETGG
+2515 LLRVQALEESGG
-2527 ADQVWIYHDGVLRC
+2527 VDQTWIYHDGVLRC

-2569 GTDNQLWSITPDGL
+2569 GIDNQLWSITPDGL

>member
-1 MSKSGTFKI
+1 
-10 NNLFHRTKSLD
+10 
-21 KVNKDGGKHTCKD
+21 
-34 ATSYVDGEPASPLPS
+34 
-49 SRGLVSPQDGTFPGD
+49 
-64 ILPPSEEKKK
+64 
-74 KKRFLS
+74 
-80 FKLKKKRSKDSGS
+80 
-93 IDDPLFCT
+93 
-101 GTDELDIFSSN
+101 
-112 MSFDQ
+112 
-117 LSVSTEYS
+117 
-125 VNSTRT
+125 
-131 ERDRD
+131 
-136 ATSMFSFDM
+136 
-145 SAFNSLSPTKSRNK
+145 
-159 SSDGMFNRIS
+159 
-169 SLFSTKKKKSR
+169 
-180 SGSLSV
+180 
-186 SSEDGSWLGPG
+186 
-197 SPISPQSPG
+197 
-206 SPLSPHQKDGL
+206 
-217 RTTTTQ
+217 
-223 KEGGVVEVGAGP
+223 
-235 VLESLSEL
+235 
-243 QAKGSVFSSSSS
+243 
-255 PNTSSLASLV
+255 
-265 MADTG
+265 
-270 DLPFADSDSS
+270 
-280 GRGSVREVQVCR
+280 
-292 VSRAEAE
+292 
-299 SDGEADRN
+299 
-307 SGNLTP
+307 
-313 TNLSPSGAEQA
+313 
-324 PELGL
+324 
-329 TKDVVEEV
+329 
-337 SRRLQVYL
+337 
-345 KEQTTVK
+345 
-352 DGEGSEWGSPV
+352 
-363 VQTTLRS
+363 
-370 FELSQSH
+370 
-377 LKTDVTSLGIESKK
+377 
-391 TSLKTSVGGKGSYQL
+391 
-406 GVTLGS
+406 
-412 QSHTPS
+412 
-418 SSDPQPEGEEG
+418 
-429 ENSPAMGK
+429 
-437 KNRRRALKPTSI
+437 
-449 SSAETAPPSQMT
+449 
-461 LPGGEGTRRH
+461 
-471 SPAKLH
+471 
-477 KPVWVETLLGEEPV
+477 
-491 PVTVAPVEYTDTAGV
+491 
-506 LATVTLSAVSG
+506 
-517 GREPELAVSTAPVSK
+517 
-532 DSETNTDRPEA
+532 
-543 TSPATDSECSPP
+543 
-555 LEDQT
+555 
-560 ALSKE
+560 
-565 EKRRSVKLSPCEK
+565 
-578 LFTKKVYV
+578 
-586 SPEPSFDGDEQTE
+586 
-599 RELEKNDIVDL
+599 
-610 ASKIPQKSEVK
+610 
-621 LLPSLKKVNV
+621 
-631 NLKEPNNDCI
+631 
-641 ISVGEI
+641 
-647 TEGTDFDLSHH
+647 
-658 EPKAVDSSPTPD
+658 
-670 LDEASPT
+670 
-677 TTMPGRKTEPNAGG
+677 
-691 SGIRGQGMPQ
+691 
-701 VIPSKPGDK
+701 
-710 VGHVASRL
+710 
-718 KSPPPSVGPKS
+718 
-729 KASLGMAKGKGLTD
+729 
-743 GGKSGVSSGAPSQ
+743 
-756 RTIKDGGEKTG
+756 
-767 DMPSTS
+767 
-773 KGQLTSGK
+773 
-781 TEVTD
+781 
-786 SPKSR
+786 
-791 IPKKSLSES
+791 
-800 ASKPPVSPD
+800 
-809 TTSVVDVSVVVPV
+809 
-822 AGSKQQKTPEPKH
+822 
-835 LMMKT
+835 
-840 DTKPIVEEVKG
+840 
-851 VGSGEKQMFGPVK
+851 
-864 SEEVSPTKVP
+864 
-874 LMSPVKFSKDKSKE
+874 
-888 SSDKVNLVN
+888 
-897 GLEKDP
+897 
-903 EDNTTASEPKDV
+903 
-915 KKQTPTRPDSN
+915 
-926 NSSMIPKSRLPK
+926 
-938 APDNS
+938 
-943 SVRKVKNGKPQTID
+943 
-957 TGSKKTKT
+957 
-965 TERASGVNSRPSTP
+965 
-979 TSPKQQ
+979 
-985 ELPSPEERPTDETLI
+985 
-1000 PEPEK
+1000 
-1005 GSKLP
+1005 
-1010 CPLPT
+1010 
-1015 NLPQRPSN
+1015 
-1023 KSTPHDDGDTPTSPA
+1023 
-1038 LVLTKSEKPAFLR
+1038 
-1051 LKKQSNI
+1051 
-1058 TSPTMNKTAEDAGSL
+1058 MNKTAEDAGSL

-1081 DSVTVASKLPMLRQK
+1081 DSVTVASKLPMFRQK
-1096 PPPKGKPSKR
+1096 TPPKGKRSKP

-1122 QSTSVQD
+1122 QSTPVQD

-1137 SQIEDQ
+1137 SQIEYQ
-1143 QTKPATGSSLAAD
+1143 QTKPATGSSLVAD

-1176 SLKDSSSSTPETKL
+1176 SLKDSSSSTPVTKL

-1204 RTTCF
+1204 RTTSV
-1209 TQKQQTKPPPDLSSA
+1209 TQKHQTKPHPDLSSE
-1224 IGSDYVE
+1224 IDRDYVE
-1231 ALTDTPQLLTGNEE
+1231 ALIDTPQLLTGNVE

-1270 EVIDTSTKPALTDR
+1270 EVIYASTKPALTDR
-1284 IHTDTDTRTNQKSNE
+1284 IHADTDTRTNQKSNE

-1322 NQPVENGLDE
+1322 NQPVENSLDE
-1332 AKESSPQNASTV
+1332 AKESSPKNASTV
-1344 VESGDSHNMATQPNL
+1344 VESGDSLNMATQTNL
-1359 IGLEEKSQALANV
+1359 IGLDEKSQALANV

-1380 GNAIVSDISVVS
+1380 GNAIDSDISIVF
-1392 REESELQKEG
+1392 RKESEVQKEG

-1477 TTKAKEKKEKVTKQE
+1477 TTKAKEKKVTKQE

-1522 DEKVLVLKEPPKTK
+1522 DEKVLVLKEPPKTQ
-1536 KATANTKL
+1536 KATPNTEL

-1554 PSALKPL
+1554 PSPLKPL

-1578 KQEQKKETRRRLDC
+1578 KREQKRETKRRLDC

-1607 DFIRSIKE
+1607 DFIRNIKE

-1646 RFENPFDAEGF
+1646 RFENPFDSEGF

-1677 QPHREEKTGT
+1677 QPHREDKTRT

-1701 QSPSRALRKPGYQTD
+1701 QSPSRALKKPGYQTD

-1737 QGKGEETGQLSLRL
+1737 QGKGEETRQLSSRL

-1759 LLSSPKTSRKGNV
+1759 LL
-1772 DPSSSVSNGA
+1772 
-1782 PPSLTT
+1782 
-1788 QGTVPGRA
+1788 
-1796 GGSGMDPGLLVG
+1796 M
-1808 VGAACESI
+1808 
-1816 ISPSSPPLP
+1816 
-1825 SFTELKLP
+1825 
-1833 DHLEKYLKKDKG
+1833 
-1845 ASQSNVTQS
+1845 
-1854 ALVSTVM
+1854 
-1861 DLGQGAG
+1861 
-1868 LPPLNMGVKGLTL
+1868 
-1881 GNLSADNHLPKAPLN
+1881 
-1896 GLLTANIKIPEAR
+1896 
-1909 GFHKRPGKIVLHEQ
+1909 LHEQ

-1986 EVTSGALDQMGQPVP
+1986 EVTSGALDQMDQPVP

-2035 SFCDDTI
+2035 SFCDDSI

-2063 LVYGDPGFGG
+2063 LVYSDPGFGG

-2080 GEYPCPETWGFP
+2080 GEYPCPEAWGFP
-2092 QPFIGSLKPLKMGG
+2092 QPFIGSLKPLKM
-2106 IKVEHSNEVKAL
+2106 VSLCLNLNPFSPPQAL
-2118 VFERPCFEGKC
+2118 VYERPCFEGKC

-2138 FRQGGDEE
+2138 FREGGDEE
-2146 DGGEE
+2146 DGEEEE
-2151 EEEEGNPVKRKTLC
+2151 EEEEGNPIKRKTLC

-2204 GYGDQLLSLRPVCT
+2204 GYGDQLLSLRPVCS

-2233 GERGVNMDLLGP
+2233 GERGVHMDLLGP

-2275 FSGELYVLEKGL
+2275 FCGELYVLEKGL

-2295 GQNLRIS
+2295 GQNLKIS
-2302 SLQPVFQDNLG
+2302 SLQPVFQVNRCKIILT
-2313 GSSKFKVQL
+2313 
-2322 FSEPGFQGR
+2322 
-2331 VVVLEDSVESL
+2331 VVSHLY
-2342 EEDFSP
+2342 
-2348 GSCRVLAG
+2348 
-2356 SWVAYEGSKFTEHM
+2356 WVAYEGSQFTEHM

-2433 VADRRI
+2433 GVDRRI

-2451 YEGSNHRGRQI
+2451 CEDSNHRGRQI

-2489 KQVYFRLRSRETGYV
+2489 KQVYFRLRSRETGDV

-2515 LLRVQALEETGG
+2515 LLRVQALEESGG
-2527 ADQVWIYHDGVLRC
+2527 VDQTWIYHDGVLRC

-2569 GTDNQLWSITPDGL
+2569 GIDNQLWSITPDGL

>member
-1 MSKSGTFKI
+1 MESRSPWKT
-10 NNLFHRTKSLD
+10 
-21 KVNKDGGKHTCKD
+21 V
-34 ATSYVDGEPASPLPS
+34 AS
-49 SRGLVSPQDGTFPGD
+49 V
-64 ILPPSEEKKK
+64 
-74 KKRFLS
+74 
-80 FKLKKKRSKDSGS
+80 
-93 IDDPLFCT
+93 
-101 GTDELDIFSSN
+101 
-112 MSFDQ
+112 
-117 LSVSTEYS
+117 TEY
-125 VNSTRT
+125 TIL
-131 ERDRD
+131 
-136 ATSMFSFDM
+136 A
-145 SAFNSLSPTKSRNK
+145 KGNK
-159 SSDGMFNRIS
+159 QTM
-169 SLFSTKKKKSR
+169 
-180 SGSLSV
+180 
-186 SSEDGSWLGPG
+186 
-197 SPISPQSPG
+197 
-206 SPLSPHQKDGL
+206 
-217 RTTTTQ
+217 
-223 KEGGVVEVGAGP
+223 
-235 VLESLSEL
+235 SLSEL
-243 QAKGSVFSSSSS
+243 QAKGSVFSSSTRPS
-255 PNTSSLASLV
+255 TSSLASLLE
-265 MADTG
+265 ADTG

-280 GRGSVREVQVCR
+280 ARGSVREVQVCR

-299 SDGEADRN
+299 SDGE
-307 SGNLTP
+307 
-313 TNLSPSGAEQA
+313 
-324 PELGL
+324 
-329 TKDVVEEV
+329 DVVEEV
-337 SRRLQVYL
+337 NRRLQVYL
-345 KEQTTVK
+345 KEQST
-352 DGEGSEWGSPV
+352 
-363 VQTTLRS
+363 
-370 FELSQSH
+370 
-377 LKTDVTSLGIESKK
+377 TDVTSLGIESKK
-391 TSLKTSVGGKGSYQL
+391 TSLKTSVGGKGSYLL
-406 GVTLGS
+406 GVTLAS

-437 KNRRRALKPTSI
+437 KNRRRARKPTSV

-461 LPGGEGTRRH
+461 LPGGEGTRRD

-477 KPVWVETLLGEEPV
+477 KPVSVETHLGEEPI
-491 PVTVAPVEYTDTAGV
+491 PVSVAPVVYTDTAGV

-532 DSETNTDRPEA
+532 DSETNKARPEE

-565 EKRRSVKLSPCEK
+565 EKRRSVKLSHSEK

-599 RELEKNDIVDL
+599 RELENNDIVDL

-677 TTMPGRKTEPNAGG
+677 TTMPGRKTQPNTGG
-691 SGIRGQGMPQ
+691 SGVRGQGMPQ
-701 VIPSKPGDK
+701 VTPSKPGDK

-718 KSPPPSVGPKS
+718 KSPSPSVGPKS
-729 KASLGMAKGKGLTD
+729 KAGLDMAKGKVLTD

-756 RTIKDGGEKTG
+756 RTTKDGGEKTEV
-767 DMPSTS
+767 MPSTS
-773 KGQLTSGK
+773 KGQLTAEK

-800 ASKPPVSPD
+800 ALKPPVSPD
-809 TTSVVDVSVVVPV
+809 TTSVVDVSEVVPV

-840 DTKPIVEEVKG
+840 GTKPIVEEVKG
-851 VGSGEKQMFGPVK
+851 VGSGEKQTSAPVK

-874 LMSPVKFSKDKSKE
+874 LMSPVKFSKDKSKD

-903 EDNTTASEPKDV
+903 EDNTTTAKTSEPKDV
-915 KKQTPTRPDSN
+915 KKQTPTHPDSN

-943 SVRKVKNGKPQTID
+943 SVRKAKNGKLQTID

-965 TERASGVNSRPSTP
+965 TERASGVSSWPSTP

-1005 GSKLP
+1005 GK
-1010 CPLPT
+1010 T
-1015 NLPQRPSN
+1015 N
-1023 KSTPHDDGDTPTSPA
+1023 
-1038 LVLTKSEKPAFLR
+1038 
-1051 LKKQSNI
+1051 
-1058 TSPTMNKTAEDAGSL
+1058 
-1073 KSPVKDPS
+1073 
-1081 DSVTVASKLPMLRQK
+1081 
-1096 PPPKGKPSKR
+1096 
-1106 LKKFEQTVNS
+1106 
-1116 ETLSET
+1116 
-1122 QSTSVQD
+1122 
-1129 HVSLITDN
+1129 VS
-1137 SQIEDQ
+1137 
-1143 QTKPATGSSLAAD
+1143 
-1156 CSTELVKYQTD
+1156 Y
-1167 KPAITGTKE
+1167 
-1176 SLKDSSSSTPETKL
+1176 
-1190 DAKSEIAQEKSLSV
+1190 
-1204 RTTCF
+1204 
-1209 TQKQQTKPPPDLSSA
+1209 
-1224 IGSDYVE
+1224 
-1231 ALTDTPQLLTGNEE
+1231 
-1245 PGVVVEKR
+1245 
-1253 PSEPS
+1253 
-1258 PIVSASGTPTHE
+1258 
-1270 EVIDTSTKPALTDR
+1270 
-1284 IHTDTDTRTNQKSNE
+1284 
-1299 SNDNTSTA
+1299 
-1307 SEKLISGAGEEIGST
+1307 
-1322 NQPVENGLDE
+1322 
-1332 AKESSPQNASTV
+1332 
-1344 VESGDSHNMATQPNL
+1344 
-1359 IGLEEKSQALANV
+1359 
-1372 QTPDIVPI
+1372 
-1380 GNAIVSDISVVS
+1380 
-1392 REESELQKEG
+1392 
-1402 EPVKVSDI
+1402 
-1410 LTKGGIVQKTVENGE
+1410 
-1425 VQLNKEVPSLTHN
+1425 
-1438 LANAH
+1438 
-1443 RQPHKGKKQ
+1443 
-1452 EDKPH
+1452 
-1457 EAANKSTVTKM
+1457 
-1468 DAKQESKSI
+1468 
-1477 TTKAKEKKEKVTKQE
+1477 
-1492 DRPSEGVT
+1492 
-1500 KNTVFKILDTKQESK
+1500 TKQESK

-1522 DEKVLVLKEPPKTK
+1522 DEKVLVLKEPPKTQ
-1536 KATANTKL
+1536 KATPNTEL
-1544 PLQPPTSLKH
+1544 PLQPPTSPKH
-1554 PSALKPL
+1554 PSPLKPL

-1578 KQEQKKETRRRLDC
+1578 KREQKRETKRRLDC

-1601 ESDDVE
+1601 ESDNVE
-1607 DFIRSIKE
+1607 DFIRNIKE

-1677 QPHREEKTGT
+1677 QPHREDKTRT

-1701 QSPSRALRKPGYQTD
+1701 QSPSR
-1716 RKDGEV
+1716 V

-1737 QGKGEETGQLSLRL
+1737 QGKGEETGQLSSRL

-1759 LLSSPKTSRKGNV
+1759 LLSSPKTSGKGNG
-1772 DPSSSVSNGA
+1772 DPSSSIGA

-1808 VGAACESI
+1808 AACESI
-1816 ISPSSPPLP
+1816 ISPSSPPSLP

-1833 DHLEKYLKKDKG
+1833 DHLEKCLREDKG

-1881 GNLSADNHLPKAPLN
+1881 GHLSTNNHPPQAALN
-1896 GLLTANIKIPEAR
+1896 GLLTANTKIPEAR

-1929 AYEVFG
+1929 AYDVFG

-1986 EVTSGALDQMGQPVP
+1986 EVTSGALDQMDQPVP

-2035 SFCDDTI
+2035 SFCDDSI

-2063 LVYGDPGFGG
+2063 LVYSDPGFGG

-2080 GEYPCPETWGFP
+2080 GEYPCPEAWGFP

-2106 IKVEHSNEVKAL
+2106 IKVEHSNDVKAL
-2118 VFERPCFEGKC
+2118 VFERPCFEGEC
-2129 VEIDDDVYD
+2129 VEIDDDMYD
-2138 FRQGGDEE
+2138 FREGGDEE
-2146 DGGEE
+2146 DGEEE

-2204 GYGDQLLSLRPVCT
+2204 GYRDQLLSLRPVCS

-2233 GERGVNMDLLGP
+2233 GERGVHMDLLGP

-2275 FSGELYVLEKGL
+2275 FSGELYILEKGL

-2295 GQNLRIS
+2295 GQNLKIS
-2302 SLQPVFQDNLG
+2302 SLQPVFQ
-2313 GSSKFKVQL
+2313 VQL

-2331 VVVLEDSVESL
+2331 VVVLEDSVVSL

-2348 GSCRVLAG
+2348 RSCRVLAG
-2356 SWVAYEGSKFTEHM
+2356 SWVAYEGSQFTEHM

-2433 VADRRI
+2433 GVDRRI
-2439 RSLVIHGGIWVL
+2439 HSLVIHGGIWVL
-2451 YEGSNHRGRQI
+2451 YEDSNHRGRQI

-2481 GSLRPLLQ
+2481 GSMRPLLQ
-2489 KQVYFRLRSRETGYV
+2489 KQVYFRLRSRETGDV

-2515 LLRVQALEETGG
+2515 LLRVQALEESGG
-2527 ADQVWIYHDGVLRC
+2527 VDQTWIYHDGVLRC

-2569 GTDNQLWSITPDGL
+2569 GINNQLWSITPDGL

>member
-1 MSKSGTFKI
+1 
-10 NNLFHRTKSLD
+10 
-21 KVNKDGGKHTCKD
+21 
-34 ATSYVDGEPASPLPS
+34 
-49 SRGLVSPQDGTFPGD
+49 
-64 ILPPSEEKKK
+64 
-74 KKRFLS
+74 
-80 FKLKKKRSKDSGS
+80 
-93 IDDPLFCT
+93 
-101 GTDELDIFSSN
+101 
-112 MSFDQ
+112 
-117 LSVSTEYS
+117 
-125 VNSTRT
+125 
-131 ERDRD
+131 
-136 ATSMFSFDM
+136 
-145 SAFNSLSPTKSRNK
+145 
-159 SSDGMFNRIS
+159 
-169 SLFSTKKKKSR
+169 
-180 SGSLSV
+180 
-186 SSEDGSWLGPG
+186 
-197 SPISPQSPG
+197 
-206 SPLSPHQKDGL
+206 
-217 RTTTTQ
+217 
-223 KEGGVVEVGAGP
+223 
-235 VLESLSEL
+235 
-243 QAKGSVFSSSSS
+243 
-255 PNTSSLASLV
+255 
-265 MADTG
+265 
-270 DLPFADSDSS
+270 
-280 GRGSVREVQVCR
+280 
-292 VSRAEAE
+292 
-299 SDGEADRN
+299 
-307 SGNLTP
+307 
-313 TNLSPSGAEQA
+313 
-324 PELGL
+324 
-329 TKDVVEEV
+329 
-337 SRRLQVYL
+337 
-345 KEQTTVK
+345 
-352 DGEGSEWGSPV
+352 
-363 VQTTLRS
+363 
-370 FELSQSH
+370 
-377 LKTDVTSLGIESKK
+377 
-391 TSLKTSVGGKGSYQL
+391 
-406 GVTLGS
+406 
-412 QSHTPS
+412 
-418 SSDPQPEGEEG
+418 
-429 ENSPAMGK
+429 
-437 KNRRRALKPTSI
+437 
-449 SSAETAPPSQMT
+449 
-461 LPGGEGTRRH
+461 
-471 SPAKLH
+471 
-477 KPVWVETLLGEEPV
+477 
-491 PVTVAPVEYTDTAGV
+491 
-506 LATVTLSAVSG
+506 
-517 GREPELAVSTAPVSK
+517 
-532 DSETNTDRPEA
+532 
-543 TSPATDSECSPP
+543 
-555 LEDQT
+555 
-560 ALSKE
+560 
-565 EKRRSVKLSPCEK
+565 
-578 LFTKKVYV
+578 
-586 SPEPSFDGDEQTE
+586 
-599 RELEKNDIVDL
+599 
-610 ASKIPQKSEVK
+610 
-621 LLPSLKKVNV
+621 
-631 NLKEPNNDCI
+631 
-641 ISVGEI
+641 
-647 TEGTDFDLSHH
+647 
-658 EPKAVDSSPTPD
+658 
-670 LDEASPT
+670 
-677 TTMPGRKTEPNAGG
+677 
-691 SGIRGQGMPQ
+691 
-701 VIPSKPGDK
+701 
-710 VGHVASRL
+710 
-718 KSPPPSVGPKS
+718 
-729 KASLGMAKGKGLTD
+729 
-743 GGKSGVSSGAPSQ
+743 
-756 RTIKDGGEKTG
+756 
-767 DMPSTS
+767 
-773 KGQLTSGK
+773 
-781 TEVTD
+781 
-786 SPKSR
+786 
-791 IPKKSLSES
+791 
-800 ASKPPVSPD
+800 
-809 TTSVVDVSVVVPV
+809 
-822 AGSKQQKTPEPKH
+822 
-835 LMMKT
+835 
-840 DTKPIVEEVKG
+840 
-851 VGSGEKQMFGPVK
+851 
-864 SEEVSPTKVP
+864 
-874 LMSPVKFSKDKSKE
+874 
-888 SSDKVNLVN
+888 
-897 GLEKDP
+897 
-903 EDNTTASEPKDV
+903 
-915 KKQTPTRPDSN
+915 
-926 NSSMIPKSRLPK
+926 
-938 APDNS
+938 
-943 SVRKVKNGKPQTID
+943 
-957 TGSKKTKT
+957 
-965 TERASGVNSRPSTP
+965 
-979 TSPKQQ
+979 
-985 ELPSPEERPTDETLI
+985 
-1000 PEPEK
+1000 
-1005 GSKLP
+1005 
-1010 CPLPT
+1010 
-1015 NLPQRPSN
+1015 
-1023 KSTPHDDGDTPTSPA
+1023 
-1038 LVLTKSEKPAFLR
+1038 
-1051 LKKQSNI
+1051 
-1058 TSPTMNKTAEDAGSL
+1058 MNKTAEDAGSL

-1081 DSVTVASKLPMLRQK
+1081 DSVTVASKLPMFRQK
-1096 PPPKGKPSKR
+1096 TPPKGKRSKP

-1122 QSTSVQD
+1122 QSTPVQD

-1143 QTKPATGSSLAAD
+1143 QTKPATGSSLVAD
-1156 CSTELVKYQTD
+1156 CSTELVKYQTN

-1176 SLKDSSSSTPETKL
+1176 SLKDSSSSTPVTKL

-1204 RTTCF
+1204 RTTSV
-1209 TQKQQTKPPPDLSSA
+1209 TQKHQTKPPPDLSSE
-1224 IGSDYVE
+1224 IDRDYVE
-1231 ALTDTPQLLTGNEE
+1231 ALTDTPQLLTGNVE

-1270 EVIDTSTKPALTDR
+1270 EVIYASTKPALTDR
-1284 IHTDTDTRTNQKSNE
+1284 IHADTDTRTNQKSNE

-1332 AKESSPQNASTV
+1332 AKESSPKNASTV
-1344 VESGDSHNMATQPNL
+1344 VESGDSLNMATQTNL
-1359 IGLEEKSQALANV
+1359 IGLEDKSQALANV

-1380 GNAIVSDISVVS
+1380 GNAIDSDISIVF
-1392 REESELQKEG
+1392 RKESEIQKEG

-1477 TTKAKEKKEKVTKQE
+1477 TTKAKEKKKVTKQE

-1500 KNTVFKILDTKQESK
+1500 KNTAFKILDTKQESK

-1522 DEKVLVLKEPPKTK
+1522 DEKVLVLKEPPKTQ
-1536 KATANTKL
+1536 KATPNTEL
-1544 PLQPPTSLKH
+1544 PLQPPTSPKH
-1554 PSALKPL
+1554 PSPLKPL

-1578 KQEQKKETRRRLDC
+1578 KREQKRETKRRLDC

-1601 ESDDVE
+1601 ESDNVE
-1607 DFIRSIKE
+1607 DFIRNIKE

-1677 QPHREEKTGT
+1677 QPHREDKTRT

-1737 QGKGEETGQLSLRL
+1737 QGKGEETGQLSSRL

-1759 LLSSPKTSRKGNV
+1759 LLSSPKTSGKGNG
-1772 DPSSSVSNGA
+1772 DPSSS
-1782 PPSLTT
+1782 
-1788 QGTVPGRA
+1788 
-1796 GGSGMDPGLLVG
+1796 
-1808 VGAACESI
+1808 
-1816 ISPSSPPLP
+1816 
-1825 SFTELKLP
+1825 
-1833 DHLEKYLKKDKG
+1833 
-1845 ASQSNVTQS
+1845 
-1854 ALVSTVM
+1854 
-1861 DLGQGAG
+1861 
-1868 LPPLNMGVKGLTL
+1868 
-1881 GNLSADNHLPKAPLN
+1881 
-1896 GLLTANIKIPEAR
+1896 
-1909 GFHKRPGKIVLHEQ
+1909 IVLHEQ

-1929 AYEVFG
+1929 AYDVFG

-1986 EVTSGALDQMGQPVP
+1986 EVTSGALDQMDQPVP

-2035 SFCDDTI
+2035 SFCDDSI

-2063 LVYGDPGFGG
+2063 LVYSDPGFGG

-2080 GEYPCPETWGFP
+2080 GEYPCPEAWGFP
-2092 QPFIGSLKPLKMGG
+2092 QPFIGSLKPLKM
-2106 IKVEHSNEVKAL
+2106 AL
-2118 VFERPCFEGKC
+2118 VFERPCFEGEC
-2129 VEIDDDVYD
+2129 VEIDDDMYD
-2138 FRQGGDEE
+2138 FREGGDEE
-2146 DGGEE
+2146 DGEEE

-2204 GYGDQLLSLRPVCT
+2204 GYRDQLLSLRPVCS

-2233 GERGVNMDLLGP
+2233 GERGVHMDLLGP

-2275 FSGELYVLEKGL
+2275 FSGELYILEKGL

-2295 GQNLRIS
+2295 GQNLKIS
-2302 SLQPVFQDNLG
+2302 SLQPVFQVNRCKIILT
-2313 GSSKFKVQL
+2313 
-2322 FSEPGFQGR
+2322 
-2331 VVVLEDSVESL
+2331 VVSHLY
-2342 EEDFSP
+2342 
-2348 GSCRVLAG
+2348 
-2356 SWVAYEGSKFTEHM
+2356 WVAYEGSQFTEHM

-2433 VADRRI
+2433 GVDRRI
-2439 RSLVIHGGIWVL
+2439 HSLVIHGGIWVL
-2451 YEGSNHRGRQI
+2451 YEDSNHRGRQI

-2481 GSLRPLLQ
+2481 GSMRPLLQ
-2489 KQVYFRLRSRETGYV
+2489 KQVYFRLRSRETGDV

-2515 LLRVQALEETGG
+2515 LLRVQALEESGG
-2527 ADQVWIYHDGVLRC
+2527 VDQTWIYHDGVLRC

-2569 GTDNQLWSITPDGL
+2569 GINNQLWSITPDGL